1 MKLRNRILSRLLILI
16 MMLSIALGNNAFT
29 ITASAKGHHRSH
41 NIGYNVT
48 HNKGY
53 SPAHNKG
60 HHGSHGKGHHDD
72 HDKRWFVIRFD
83 PCHKP
88 CHKPNVTETDAPIE
102 SIYTY
107 NPHACSQKLYDAY
120 GSKYWDTL
128 FNLID
133 ALRAGEDTFECP
145 DEDAF
150 EWCGQI
156 PVLNHYI
163 PLAKLYI
170 QLEEG
175 NYSDGVGKIT
185 YTIPKEEYVQK
196 EQEFEDSIMGI
207 INEYV
212 RKDDSDF
219 EKCMALFEYFSLN
232 YEYDSERKE
241 KWFDADDELYNQQ
254 GFGSYYAFMNNDHA
268 ICEEVTALFDYM
280 LNQCGVD
287 ALAFKSD
294 EIRHMWSYATMDG
307 VGFYFDCTGGMCMS
321 VDEAVLGWFGMT
333 DENCHKAYADDIS
346 PINLH
351 RDIDP
356 SVVFSGTDDRF
367 DRVHFGTLVEMDRER
382 KVIRIRIDDEI
393 GEYNYETGGD
403 IIFASKA
410 EDLEDLEDTE
420 EPEDKEDLEDIED
433 TYESDGKKNL
443 EDKEDTYESKDKK
456 NLKDKENACE
466 SKDKK
471 NLKDKEN
478 ACESKDKKNLKDKE
492 DAYESKDKEAVDNT
506 NKLDKADA
514 PEKNEGAENAG
525 ELNNVENASGVDNKE
540 DIVNPERLD
549 KAEGQDNIAGFGK
562 ASGIDN
568 KEKASVE
575 EKNEKSK
582 KAEGIANPE
591 ELGNASGTENVVESE
606 KVAEPE
612 NTDEMQ
618 STEGLNNIAVVE
630 DPAA

>member
-60 HHGSHGKGHHDD
+60 HHGSHGKGHHES
-72 HDKRWFVIRFD
+72 HDKRWFVIRPD
-83 PCHKP
+83 QCHKP

-163 PLAKLYI
+163 PLAKRYI

-420 EPEDKEDLEDIED
+420 EPEDKEDLEDKED

-443 EDKEDTYESKDKK
+443 EDKED
-456 NLKDKENACE
+456 ACE
-466 SKDKK
+466 SDG
-471 NLKDKEN
+471 
-478 ACESKDKKNLKDKE
+478 KKNLKDKE

-540 DIVNPERLD
+540 DIANSERLD
-549 KAEGQDNIAGFGK
+549 
-562 ASGIDN
+562 
-568 KEKASVE
+568 
-575 EKNEKSK
+575 

-591 ELGNASGTENVVESE
+591 ELGNASGAENVVESE

-618 STEGLNNIAVVE
+618 STDGLNNTAVVE